1 MGLCG
6 SLHSPLC
13 LRACIRGLI
22 VRVGSC
28 DLRNF
33 APPIFVAVS
42 VGSGFVF
49 WMRVVSVSS
58 YLSAPNARLIRRPP
72 AWVDGRRVGSNC
84 A

>member
-49 WMRVVSVSS
+49 WMRV
-58 YLSAPNARLIRRPP
+58 
-72 AWVDGRRVGSNC
+72 
-84 A
+84 